1 MKYFVIFLVISCVI
15 LGLATPAHTEEQK
28 QFHEGSVEWIGSC
41 FMVGSD
47 AVLQV
52 TDPDMN
58 RNSEL
63 VEEINVTM
71 WSDNDYRNVEYV
83 LTETEKDTGI
93 FDANVFFTT
102 TDSSPGKRLRIV
114 DGSTIYAKYVD
125 YTSLESYRAI
135 DIINSVVTGL
145 SVLERNTN
153 GSISKIIYDQCA
165 LEILMQNPDMF
176 EQIDVFYPPPL
187 KQFKSGIPI
196 YKTECKETLLLIK
209 KQDGT
214 PVCVTPETREELIE
228 RGWAKNDNHM
238 LQKVLDLCGCQESGG
253 PCINPI
259 IQWQNETHHID
270 SMDCTWME
278 FENED

>member
-15 LGLATPAHTEEQK
+15 LGLATPAHAEEQK
-28 QFHEGSVEWIGSC
+28 QFHEGSVEWISKC

-47 AVLQV
+47 AVLRV

-58 RNSEL
+58 LDSEL

-71 WSDNDYRNVEYV
+71 WSDNDYRNVAYV
-83 LTETEKDTGI
+83 LTETGKDMGI
-93 FDANVFFTT
+93 FDANVFFTMG
-102 TDSSPGKRLRIV
+102 DSSPGKRLRIV

-125 YTSLESYRAI
+125 YTSSKSYNAV
-135 DIINSVVTGL
+135 DVINSVVTGL
-145 SVLERNTN
+145 SVLERNTD
-153 GSISKIIYDQCA
+153 GRISKITYDPCA
-165 LEILMQNPDMF
+165 LELFMQNPDRF
-176 EQIDVFYPPPL
+176 EQLDVFYPPPL
-187 KQFKSGIPI
+187 KQFKSGVPVDEIQCNDSLVLVTKNNGSPTCI
-196 YKTECKETLLLIK
+196 TESTKLK
-209 KQDGT
+209 
-214 PVCVTPETREELIE
+214 LIE
-228 RGWAKNDNHM
+228 RGWAKNDNPM

-278 FENED
+278 LENEN